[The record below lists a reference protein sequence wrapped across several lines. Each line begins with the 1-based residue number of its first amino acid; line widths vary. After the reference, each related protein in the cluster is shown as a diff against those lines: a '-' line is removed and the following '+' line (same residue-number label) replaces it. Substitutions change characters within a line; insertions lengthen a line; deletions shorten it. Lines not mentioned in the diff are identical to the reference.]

1 MIVSSID
8 LSDSVLVC
16 FFPVRKTNKN
26 MFDRKQFDR
35 SRDISS
41 KGERVLVKSDAGERT
56 GTFDGTSNYSRQEAF
71 LESEKFVEIDNLAEV
86 G

>member
-1 MIVSSID
+1 MFLPSRKD
-8 LSDSVLVC
+8 EKKYVL
-16 FFPVRKTNKN
+16 
-26 MFDRKQFDR
+26 DRRQFDR
-35 SRDISS
+35 SRDISLRKVKEFWS
-41 KGERVLVKSDAGERT
+41 KSDAGERT